1 MCSLLPFSADVTL
14 ADGGRPIK
22 AELLYAPPL
31 LAALAAGFL
40 LYGGA
45 LAELLRGLAV
55 RFAAG
60 VLRVEHVR
68 TKEEKEL
75 GADQGGEDA
84 GGRG

>member
-1 MCSLLPFSADVTL
+1 M
-14 ADGGRPIK
+14 
-22 AELLYAPPL
+22 YAPLL

-68 TKEEKEL
+68 TEEEL

>member
-1 MCSLLPFSADVTL
+1 MCSLLPSSADVTL
-14 ADGGRPIK
+14 AYSARPIK

-31 LAALAAGFL
+31 LVALAAGFL

-55 RFAAG
+55 RLADG

-68 TKEEKEL
+68 TEEEDL

-84 GGRG
+84 GGRN